1 MNDSW
6 HFWQIGGLRA
16 IVDTSLPALFFHS
29 RTGGPFLI
37 TDMRREDSIFDIDP
51 SARERFRKGIEKD
64 GSNLTVVSCV
74 CSWKEYDSPPTE
86 GWDQLRH
93 RQWPGQGHTVAT
105 DTTPV
110 QIMSGSHV
118 TMNQEAGSLL
128 SLALRYMAHVQ
139 TYTPHQLTLVWCLN
153 YQDQEYMRKR

>member
-1 MNDSW
+1 
-6 HFWQIGGLRA
+6 
-16 IVDTSLPALFFHS
+16 
-29 RTGGPFLI
+29 
-37 TDMRREDSIFDIDP
+37 MRREDSIFDIDP

-86 GWDQLRH
+86 GWDQLPH
-93 RQWPGQGHTVAT
+93 RQWPGQDHTVAT

-118 TMNQEAGSLL
+118 MMNQEAGSLL
-128 SLALRYMAHVQ
+128 NLALRYMARVQ
-139 TYTPHQLTLVWCLN
+139 T
-153 YQDQEYMRKR
+153 